1 MKYFGT
7 DGIRG
12 QVNDDLS
19 QATAYKCGN
28 ALGGKNKR
36 CKKHRWIM
44 GWQYNNYRSNEKIKW
59 ERKINNE

>member
-1 MKYFGT
+1 MGLFFGT

-36 CKKHRWIM
+36 CKVFSCRRLKYAGVKQHFP
-44 GWQYNNYRSNEKIKW
+44 
-59 ERKINNE
+59 RK